1 MTKYNWRHR
10 KSLGLFSRL
19 SSICAP
25 KPRIQDE
32 SIRVGGSNTRLSNT
46 VTIKGKGEPPLK
58 QSTANEVAIQ
68 GTESSESLQLQETPG
83 FPDESPD
90 TFGDSERTKIRYN
103 QDLKK
108 LEKCLSLSGSSS
120 ELARFLEIDEL
131 CQYDQITYLREQVDK
146 ILKSRGS
153 LPRNSPVLQ
162 RIFKAVTP
170 ISKCLLTVAIQGQPV

>member
-19 SSICAP
+19 SSLCAP
-25 KPRIQDE
+25 KPRLQDE
-32 SIRVGGSNTRLSNT
+32 SIRVGGSNTPNT
-46 VTIKGKGEPPLK
+46 VTTKGKGEPPLK
-58 QSTANEVAIQ
+58 QSTAIQ
-68 GTESSESLQLQETPG
+68 GTESSQSLQLQEIPG

-103 QDLKK
+103 QALKK
-108 LEKCLSLSGSSS
+108 LEKCLSLSGSGS
-120 ELARFLEIDEL
+120 EPARFLEIDEL

-146 ILKSRGS
+146 ILESRGS